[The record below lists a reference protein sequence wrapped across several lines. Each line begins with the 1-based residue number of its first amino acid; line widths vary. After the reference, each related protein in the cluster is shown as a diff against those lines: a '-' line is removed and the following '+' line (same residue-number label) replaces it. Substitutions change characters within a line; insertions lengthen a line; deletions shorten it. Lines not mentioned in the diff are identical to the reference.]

1 MSASFEEFLDSSL
14 KTFRDQLLQALTP
27 TPALTA
33 KTPKPSSQLLLPL
46 PRREPHCHRS
56 LDTEML
62 LPIRPRSPVEE
73 PLVDPIPEAAC
84 EAETKMQPPEEDLMV
99 APLDSSGSS
108 RGSRGKR
115 RSRRPSV
122 QDDEKAAFA
131 ATKGSRRPSI
141 AESDLVL
148 CLQEGLQGL
157 QDLQGLEPDVTPDAD
172 DTMTLEAQGRLQVR
186 LGALDTLKL
195 ITGEELHDT
204 TVALGLTSY
213 SIEDMNQM
221 LNTLA
226 DYIDL
231 KFVTMESPKGK
242 HRLGR
247 GASGLFKHSTP
258 PGPPSWEWPR
268 PLPTR
273 RISTIGRGS
282 IQILEP
288 NSRWNAIPFRAL
300 VEAFQRDEQEL
311 SRKVFTAPRMMVQF
325 QAVKEILLAGDT
337 NRLVAELTFVRIN
350 DLAAPPE
357 KIDVLAYL
365 EPLVF
370 LTILGNG
377 IMIGVQSDPEYYDWK
392 GWWWMELVFALVLV
406 AEFLLRLAVQGCYTH
421 FRGPDRIWN
430 LFDLLFITTAIVDLV
445 LELVAQDSSVAIATL
460 LRFARMARITRIM
473 KVFRL
478 HWMKELRLM
487 VKGLV
492 GGFRTLVTAMILLL
506 AVLYVIAGLAT
517 YTLGRD
523 PLTEELGYRPL
534 FYNLPISMFTAFRCL
549 SGSCD
554 ADDGAPMNSVLA
566 QNFGLSFVVPYVISY
581 MLVTMGILARWF

>member
-1 MSASFEEFLDSSL
+1 
-14 KTFRDQLLQALTP
+14 
-27 TPALTA
+27 
-33 KTPKPSSQLLLPL
+33 
-46 PRREPHCHRS
+46 
-56 LDTEML
+56 ML

-445 LELVAQDSSVAIATL
+445 LELVAQDSVGELSGDQEERLARRPGEVGHRSIGAIWQREGKAMKAKPSLSDRAVPLWEEFPVLENWVVGALLMGSPGPSAEAESNGRGGKPPIELRQVKKGEKQSVASL
-460 LRFARMARITRIM
+460 VKDQQKLRQLAEAQPAAAEADQVGPAR
-473 KVFRL
+473 K
-478 HWMKELRLM
+478 
-487 VKGLV
+487 V
-492 GGFRTLVTAMILLL
+492 GGRAPTV
-506 AVLYVIAGLAT
+506 G
-517 YTLGRD
+517 
-523 PLTEELGYRPL
+523 ESSSL
-534 FYNLPISMFTAFRCL
+534 FPAQL
-549 SGSCD
+549 D
-554 ADDGAPMNSVLA
+554 ASA
-566 QNFGLSFVVPYVISY
+566 
-581 MLVTMGILARWF
+581 